1 MSTALF
7 RSGDWPQEKAMNDSP
22 VTFQAAIDGFR
33 QLADYG
39 CDERASYLFDL
50 VDQAVDGYIVSRGR
64 WQETLAGK
72 SLGKKIAVLDN
83 EKDED
88 LKSAVKRFRSL
99 RLKIL
104 KSPRFTDEMI
114 AGLKSAAAKVV
125 STAGAEERT
134 FSCRVP
140 LGSKIVNSVS
150 IETIGG
156 FRYFHILHADVFS
169 VPADLTVI
177 STHANATEPPSG
189 QLVSALK
196 KRGIEIDP
204 EKVFQI
210 IENGSTWTC
219 FQPVQ
224 GYENVHA
231 ILTARIKASRGRDDP
246 TEFFDRAVKGIFTS
260 LAALEYLGHRF
271 QTVNMPVIYG
281 QRIVDYQGAIR
292 SLVQNSLTWLK
303 KSDHTECINFV
314 VYSSDE
320 LEQWN
325 TALNSCLG
333 RSMIAAGS
341 NEVLAGMTH
350 EVIIELEAL
359 PDSSINTALE
369 PLRRALSARD
379 KICVQSVCIFGR
391 KMCELVCCQLLE
403 KQSLKASND
412 LCSNIERLRESKI
425 AAPWICSYM
434 HSLRIF
440 GNETVHERSEVKYL
454 PRTLGQNDLLAAL
467 TAVRAVLAFW
477 RLVSTGQNGDRG

>member
-1 MSTALF
+1 
-7 RSGDWPQEKAMNDSP
+7 MNDSP

-210 IENGSTWTC
+210 IENGSTWTI
-219 FQPVQ
+219 
-224 GYENVHA
+224 GKN
-231 ILTARIKASRGRDDP
+231 
-246 TEFFDRAVKGIFTS
+246 KG
-260 LAALEYLGHRF
+260 
-271 QTVNMPVIYG
+271 
-281 QRIVDYQGAIR
+281 
-292 SLVQNSLTWLK
+292 
-303 KSDHTECINFV
+303 
-314 VYSSDE
+314 
-320 LEQWN
+320 
-325 TALNSCLG
+325 
-333 RSMIAAGS
+333 
-341 NEVLAGMTH
+341 
-350 EVIIELEAL
+350 
-359 PDSSINTALE
+359 
-369 PLRRALSARD
+369 LS
-379 KICVQSVCIFGR
+379 F
-391 KMCELVCCQLLE
+391 L
-403 KQSLKASND
+403 
-412 LCSNIERLRESKI
+412 
-425 AAPWICSYM
+425 
-434 HSLRIF
+434 
-440 GNETVHERSEVKYL
+440 
-454 PRTLGQNDLLAAL
+454 
-467 TAVRAVLAFW
+467 
-477 RLVSTGQNGDRG
+477 